1 MKLQELPRP
10 FTVLAPMDD
19 VTETVFRQIIAS
31 CAPPDLYFT
40 EFVNVDALQSAGR
53 QSAMKRLQFTDTE
66 RPLIAQIWGTRPEN
80 FYKTAA
86 ELVEM
91 GFDGVDLN
99 MGCPDKA
106 VVRNGCCGGLIQYPD
121 RALQI
126 IAATRDGLAG
136 GLPLSV
142 KTRIGFR
149 EYDEEWLG
157 LLLKEKLNML
167 SIHLRTVREMSK
179 VPAHWE
185 MAAKV
190 RELRDNIA
198 PDTLLVG
205 NGDVASYSQA
215 TELAKRYKLDGIM
228 IGRGIFHDPFVF
240 ARQSP
245 WPDYTPAQ
253 KIDLYRQHLTL
264 FAQQYPVGE
273 RKFDTIKKFCKLY
286 ISDFDGAS
294 ALRAKLMEAKNV
306 DDSLQI
312 LRNV

>member
-1 MKLQELPRP
+1 
-10 FTVLAPMDD
+10 
-19 VTETVFRQIIAS
+19 
-31 CAPPDLYFT
+31 
-40 EFVNVDALQSAGR
+40 
-53 QSAMKRLQFTDTE
+53 
-66 RPLIAQIWGTRPEN
+66 
-80 FYKTAA
+80 
-86 ELVEM
+86 
-91 GFDGVDLN
+91 
-99 MGCPDKA
+99 
-106 VVRNGCCGGLIQYPD
+106 
-121 RALQI
+121 
-126 IAATRDGLAG
+126 
-136 GLPLSV
+136 
-142 KTRIGFR
+142 
-149 EYDEEWLG
+149 
-157 LLLKEKLNML
+157 
-167 SIHLRTVREMSK
+167 
-179 VPAHWE
+179 